1 MAGRSIN
8 KIRPGFVVALI
19 LFACSCGAGNAQRRD
34 LVAGP
39 VVAPAPPLTAPLA
52 EQMRRDPGERL
63 VLMERM
69 RRQILHRTRDIP
81 ADRYATQV
89 RPDLKRQ
96 LTIMGFEPQDADL
109 ILADVDRAR

>member
-8 KIRPGFVVALI
+8 KIRPGFAAALI
-19 LFACSCGAGNAQRRD
+19 LFACSCGAGNAQRRQ

-39 VVAPAPPLTAPLA
+39 VVAPPLTAPLT
-52 EQMRRDPGERL
+52 EQMRRDPGDRL

>member
-8 KIRPGFVVALI
+8 KIRPGLALALI
-19 LFACSCGAGNAQRRD
+19 LFACSCGAGNAQRRH

-39 VVAPAPPLTAPLA
+39 VLAPAQLQSPLA
-52 EQMRRDPGERL
+52 ELMRQDPGQRL
-63 VLMERM
+63 ALMERM

-89 RPDLKRQ
+89 RPHMKRQ
-96 LTIMGFEPQDADL
+96 LVGMGFDGSEADL